1 MSKTVASFVR
11 WLGTV
16 MIRFWGWIG
25 ALSTAIFLLDYIA
38 TLQPFI
44 DCLMGHEHRWWFF
57 VGGLFALLFS
67 SFLAWRAEEQQL
79 KHFKMPSLKLQ
90 FNPAGDNFIRTVPSS
105 TGLLT
110 YVRVLPTTES
120 RVNNCTGRLLRI
132 ERWDGENW
140 VRTPY
145 RETYMLEW
153 SNNWTSTVSTIEHGA
168 EQYLNVCY
176 FAHSDNRPRP
186 TTVADNPSQPG
197 LSREIGPLDAGAFWT
212 HYSDSTFKFTIRV
225 IGEPYA
231 GDTICLSVCRG
242 EAPEHPNVAVI
253 PQSE

>member
-132 ERWDGENW
+132 ERWDGENGYAL
-140 VRTPY
+140 PIAKPIC
-145 RETYMLEW
+145 W
-153 SNNWTSTVSTIEHGA
+153 SGQIIGLARSQLSSTEPNSTSMYVILLIPTIDH
-168 EQYLNVCY
+168 V
-176 FAHSDNRPRP
+176 
-186 TTVADNPSQPG
+186 QP
-197 LSREIGPLDAGAFWT
+197 L
-212 HYSDSTFKFTIRV
+212 
-225 IGEPYA
+225 
-231 GDTICLSVCRG
+231 
-242 EAPEHPNVAVI
+242 
-253 PQSE
+253 